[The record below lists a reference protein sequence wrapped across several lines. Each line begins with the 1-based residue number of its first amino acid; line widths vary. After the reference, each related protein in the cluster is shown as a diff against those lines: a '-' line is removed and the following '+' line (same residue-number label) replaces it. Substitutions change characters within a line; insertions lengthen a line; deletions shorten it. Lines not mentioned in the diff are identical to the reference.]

1 MDKPVYL
8 TQEALDKLKE
18 ELRLAKTEGRQRIA
32 QEIAEARAQGDLSE
46 NAEYDAA
53 KEAQG
58 HHEARI
64 AKLETTIAS
73 ARLVD
78 EKQIDDSKVFILSTV
93 RVENVKTKKEATY
106 TLVSAEEADMAK
118 GKISIASP
126 VGKGLLGHEVGD
138 VVEITVPAGKV
149 PLKILEISRQ

>member
-8 TQEALDKLKE
+8 TEEALENLKD
-18 ELRLAKTEGRQRIA
+18 ELRTAKTKGRQEIA

-58 HHEARI
+58 HLEARI
-64 AKLETTIAS
+64 AKLETTIAN
-73 ARLVD
+73 ARMVD
-78 EKQIDDSKVFILSTV
+78 EKQIDTSKVFILSKV
-93 RVENVKTKKEATY
+93 RVMNKKSKKEATY

-118 GKISIASP
+118 GKISVASP
-126 VGKGLLGHEVGD
+126 VGKSLLGHEVGD
-138 VVEITVPAGKV
+138 VVEVTVPAGKI
-149 PLKILEISRQ
+149 PFEILEISR

>member
-1 MDKPVYL
+1 MSKPVYL

-18 ELRLAKTEGRQRIA
+18 ELRLAKTEGRQEIA
-32 QEIAEARAQGDLSE
+32 RAIAEARAQGDLSE

-64 AKLETTIAS
+64 AKLEDTVAN

-78 EKQIDDSKVFILSTV
+78 ETQIDTSKVFILSTV
-93 RVENVKTKKEATY
+93 RVKNLNAGKEATY
-106 TLVSAEEADMAK
+106 TLVSPEEADMPK
-118 GKISIASP
+118 GKISIKSP
-126 VGKGLLGHEVGD
+126 VGQGLLGREVGD
-138 VVEITVPAGKV
+138 VVDIKVPAGKV
-149 PLKILEISRQ
+149 QLEIIEISR

>member
-1 MDKPVYL
+1 MTKPVYL
-8 TQEALDKLKE
+8 TQEALEKLKE
-18 ELRLAKTEGRQRIA
+18 ELRLAKTTGRQQIA
-32 QEIAEARAQGDLSE
+32 QDIAEARAQGDLSE

-64 AKLETTIAS
+64 AKLETTIAN
-73 ARLVD
+73 ARMVD

-93 RVENVKTKKEATY
+93 KVMNKKTKREATY

-138 VVEITVPAGKV
+138 VVEISVPAGKV
-149 PLKILEISRQ
+149 PLEILEISR